1 MSTAQFGQL
10 RALAVPKR
18 VVFGVNDPQM
28 SASDAAATARS
39 IGAPPPTFVPG
50 RHLTMISSPQEV
62 ASAIQA
68 LIAP

>member
-1 MSTAQFGQL
+1 
-10 RALAVPKR
+10 

-28 SASDAAATARS
+28 SASDAAATAGR
-39 IGAPPPTFVPG
+39 IGAPPAMFVPG